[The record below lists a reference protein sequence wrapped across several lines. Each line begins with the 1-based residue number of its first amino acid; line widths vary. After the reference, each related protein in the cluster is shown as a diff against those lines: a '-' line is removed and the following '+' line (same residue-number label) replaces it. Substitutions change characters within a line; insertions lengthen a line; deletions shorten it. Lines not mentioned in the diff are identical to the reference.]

1 MIYTRFFFS
10 FIFLVMNNEHT
21 IAATTISNLVDDNKD
36 KEVLISTDTSNDESF
51 YEVPTQDES
60 SVLTKST

>member
-1 MIYTRFFFS
+1 
-10 FIFLVMNNEHT
+10 MNNEHT

-60 SVLTKST
+60 SILTKST